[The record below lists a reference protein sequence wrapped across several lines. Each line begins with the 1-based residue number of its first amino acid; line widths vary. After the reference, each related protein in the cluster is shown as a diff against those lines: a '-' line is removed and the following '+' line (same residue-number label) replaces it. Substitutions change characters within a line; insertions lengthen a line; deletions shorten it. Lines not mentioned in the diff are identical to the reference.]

1 MDFFEAVS
9 RRRSIRSYSNKPVPP
24 EVMERA
30 IDAALLAPNSSNMQT
45 WDIYWIRTPE
55 ARTQLAL
62 ACMNQA
68 AARTAQEL
76 VVVTAN
82 PSKWPQMRDQNL
94 EHVQGMNRKDMVDY
108 YSKLMPFIYGYQWL
122 APLKWLIFN
131 IGGLFTPMPREVI
144 WPRDRREVAVKSA
157 ALACENFM
165 LAIAAQGFD
174 SCPMEGLDSKRVRD
188 IIGCPRSA
196 TVVMA
201 ISVGER
207 TERGV
212 WGERFR
218 VARELVVHQI

>member
-9 RRRSIRSYSNKPVPP
+9 RRRSIRNYSSKPVPI
-24 EVMERA
+24 EVMQRA

-45 WDIYWIRTPE
+45 WDIYWVRNPE
-55 ARTQLAL
+55 KKRELAI
-62 ACMNQA
+62 ACMDQGS
-68 AARTAQEL
+68 ARTAQEL

-82 PSKWPQMRDQNL
+82 PSRWRQTANL
-94 EHVQGMNRKDMVDY
+94 NIEMAKRLDRKDMITY
-108 YSKLMPFIYGYQWL
+108 YKKLMPFIYGYQWL

-131 IGGLFTPMPREVI
+131 VAGLFRPMPREVS

-174 SCPMEGLDSKRVRD
+174 TCPMEGLDSARVRR
-188 IIGCPRSA
+188 IIGAPCSA

-218 VARELVVHQI
+218 VPREMVVHEV